1 MCGIAGFVAAPG
13 RQLPQREQIG
23 RALEAMRHRGPDDE
37 GTAVVDGAVL
47 LHRRLSIVDVAG
59 GAQPMA
65 NEDGTVLVVF
75 NGEIW
80 NHLEL
85 RRLLERAGHSFRTR
99 CDTEVLVHGY
109 EEWGANL
116 LGRLDGMFAFG
127 IWDTVRGRLLLARD
141 RTGKKPVY
149 LTRTRDGLA
158 FGSDARVVLQLAGVE
173 PRLDRDHV
181 AQFLFQR
188 YLTAPATLWRGVEKL
203 AAGTSLVWENGV
215 VHSERYWAPPPTPAP
230 SLDAGELRGAL
241 RLAAGKRLMA
251 DVPIGVL
258 LSGGIDSAAVLGLAH
273 EAGARQLSSFTIGFR
288 DAVYDERGLA
298 RVTAKRFGTE
308 HHELVVGAGDFAGA
322 LARLAWYRDEPIAE
336 PSEVPLLLL
345 AEHAGRHVKVVL
357 CGDGGDELFGG
368 YPKYRVDPLLRL
380 RVLPTPLLVRAGLAV
395 LHGRP
400 THRRLGRAAA
410 TVTIRDP
417 LVRWAS
423 WFRSFDLPTMRRLL
437 ADGMP
442 PVTSESLTQPLRAAL
457 DGYDELDP
465 GARML
470 LGDLRTYLPDNM
482 LARGDKVLMAAS
494 VEGRMP
500 FLDAAIVERVSASP
514 SRDRATLRAGK
525 KVLRQAV
532 RDLIPPE
539 VARAPKRGFPLPL
552 RSLLLGASDRLVE
565 RVLLSDRCLERGI
578 LDPDAL
584 RAFVAAAPLRPD
596 GELELFTLC
605 SLELWF
611 RTAVD
616 RLTVQP
622 PESLDELLDSPAPV
636 APALAG
642 V

>member
-1 MCGIAGFVAAPG
+1 
-13 RQLPQREQIG
+13 
-23 RALEAMRHRGPDDE
+23 
-37 GTAVVDGAVL
+37 
-47 LHRRLSIVDVAG
+47 
-59 GAQPMA
+59 
-65 NEDGTVLVVF
+65 
-75 NGEIW
+75 
-80 NHLEL
+80 
-85 RRLLERAGHSFRTR
+85 
-99 CDTEVLVHGY
+99 
-109 EEWGANL
+109 
-116 LGRLDGMFAFG
+116 
-127 IWDTVRGRLLLARD
+127 
-141 RTGKKPVY
+141 
-149 LTRTRDGLA
+149 
-158 FGSDARVVLQLAGVE
+158 
-173 PRLDRDHV
+173 
-181 AQFLFQR
+181 
-188 YLTAPATLWRGVEKL
+188 
-203 AAGTSLVWENGV
+203 
-215 VHSERYWAPPPTPAP
+215 
-230 SLDAGELRGAL
+230 
-241 RLAAGKRLMA
+241 
-251 DVPIGVL
+251 
-258 LSGGIDSAAVLGLAH
+258 
-273 EAGARQLSSFTIGFR
+273 
-288 DAVYDERGLA
+288 
-298 RVTAKRFGTE
+298 
-308 HHELVVGAGDFAGA
+308 
-322 LARLAWYRDEPIAE
+322 
-336 PSEVPLLLL
+336 
-345 AEHAGRHVKVVL
+345 
-357 CGDGGDELFGG
+357 
-368 YPKYRVDPLLRL
+368 
-380 RVLPTPLLVRAGLAV
+380 
-395 LHGRP
+395 
-400 THRRLGRAAA
+400 
-410 TVTIRDP
+410 VTIRDP